1 MRCTASVSFSYFS
14 IFLASLL
21 ITFLSPQV
29 ATCISVHVPFLLTWI
44 TLSGLCL
51 AIIIIIIII
60 IIMFYHLHAGY
71 LQLCT

>member
-1 MRCTASVSFSYFS
+1 MRCTASVRFSYFR

-51 AIIIIIIII
+51 AIIIIIII
-60 IIMFYHLHAGY
+60 MFYHLHAGY